1 MRSPEARL
9 TPGIRAAL
17 LGPRPRCA
25 DRHSR
30 SESPM
35 GLPATRHGRAP
46 ATGADSGV
54 PCCGRSGEHLLSPT
68 LAAPHPGLRSGRWN
82 RSMPDLLVA
91 LLLVAAI
98 LLIADLLLAGG
109 AMTMTGMSA
118 MVGAVAHPLAAG
130 ALVVLVVVVVLL
142 LGGAK

>member
-1 MRSPEARL
+1 MRSPEAWL

-17 LGPRPRCA
+17 LGPGPRRA
-25 DRHSR
+25 DRQTG
-30 SESPM
+30 SESRRS
-35 GLPATRHGRAP
+35 LTDTRHGRAP
-46 ATGADSGV
+46 SVGADSGV
-54 PCCGRSGEHLLSPT
+54 PCCGRPGEHLLSPT

-82 RSMPDLLVA
+82 GSMPELLVA
-91 LLLVAAI
+91 LMLVAAI

-118 MVGAVAHPLAAG
+118 MAGAVAHPLAAG